1 MGNYD
6 NREKIRSLLW
16 SQFLYKHW
24 SIYINHRIS
33 TGDCLLLS
41 LWIFIKQFLPEF
53 SFCGSNQLIER
64 DSHFQAIRWK
74 GLLNDY
80 AFFFSSKISQYRW
93 FLFRYSLY
101 VKLKIQVMVTC
112 EGTVKNKK
120 KKHWSANMITII
132 KAT

>member
-80 AFFFSSKISQYRW
+80 AFFF
-93 FLFRYSLY
+93 FLHSTDGFYSDTHYMWNWKYKWWSL
-101 VKLKIQVMVTC
+101 VKVQLRIII
-112 EGTVKNKK
+112 K